1 MTDDNDETK
10 LSSVK
15 YYILNNDNASKF
27 YDEWR
32 LKTMAI
38 IRKKGWGAHL
48 EDPTV
53 PIPSQA
59 QATSSA
65 ATDEVKKT
73 YKDNSEAYDQILM
86 GCSGVPLGL
95 VRRSGGNSR
104 LALSNLDKKYGR
116 TKSDLT
122 ETLGEFTPCCMKT
135 KEEDP
140 DKWFMEIDRINDKLE
155 EIGAQYRKKDYEL
168 KAHLLGYLPEGY
180 EDVRTK
186 VSGSEHKFKAR
197 KVEDEIR
204 NKWKRDFKAKDDKS
218 GNKHA
223 LNVEEKGKRRF
234 KGKCHKCG
242 KQGHKAVNCKSD
254 KKGVC
259 FECGED
265 GHFARDCPNKDK
277 DKTGKLGMFVG
288 ITLTVQEKNQV
299 TDQERYLMDS
309 GASCHVVSDEKLLT
323 NLETTDDA
331 IIIGDKSEMKVSKQ
345 GVLTLETNDG
355 NRLKL
360 EQVKVVPS
368 IAKNI
373 ISVGRIMGSGNKVHM
388 DNEAMT
394 IENTDGNKLKIAK
407 DQDTPLF
414 HLKAKAIKGEQVHNN
429 DEKKKL
435 EIDINDAHEL
445 YGHVSEGPLHE
456 ILKQRNYVVVG
467 TRKTCEPCAYAKAK
481 ARAVGKTT
489 EVQATSK
496 GERLFIDLSGP
507 YKKSLV
513 SSQYWVLIVDD
524 KTRKAWSF
532 FVKNKKEIKK
542 VTENLLLLLKGASV
556 ITKYMRCDN
565 AGENTKQLREICEKN
580 GIILEMTAPNTP
592 QMNGVV
598 ERKFVTIR
606 DKALALMLGAKLDD
620 AHQGR
625 LWPEA
630 VHTATKLDNAVPS
643 SKSHESPDVQWYGEH
658 PRILDHL
665 VHWG

>member
-15 YYILNNDNASKF
+15 YYVLNNDNASKF

-38 IRKKGWGAHL
+38 IRKKSWGAHL

-95 VRRSGGNSR
+95 IRRSGGNSR

-155 EIGAQYRKKDYEL
+155 EIGAQYRKKDYKL

-186 VSGSEHKFKAR
+186 VSGSEDKFKVSE
-197 KVEDEIR
+197 VEDEIR

-218 GNKHA
+218 GNEHA

-234 KGKCHKCG
+234 KGKCRKCG

-288 ITLTVQEKNQV
+288 ITLTVRE
-299 TDQERYLMDS
+299 EPSHRS
-309 GASCHVVSDEKLLT
+309 REVSDGL
-323 NLETTDDA
+323 
-331 IIIGDKSEMKVSKQ
+331 G
-345 GVLTLETNDG
+345 
-355 NRLKL
+355 
-360 EQVKVVPS
+360 S
-368 IAKNI
+368 ILPC
-373 ISVGRIMGSGNKVHM
+373 SVR
-388 DNEAMT
+388 
-394 IENTDGNKLKIAK
+394 
-407 DQDTPLF
+407 
-414 HLKAKAIKGEQVHNN
+414 
-429 DEKKKL
+429 
-435 EIDINDAHEL
+435 
-445 YGHVSEGPLHE
+445 
-456 ILKQRNYVVVG
+456 
-467 TRKTCEPCAYAKAK
+467 
-481 ARAVGKTT
+481 
-489 EVQATSK
+489 
-496 GERLFIDLSGP
+496 
-507 YKKSLV
+507 
-513 SSQYWVLIVDD
+513 
-524 KTRKAWSF
+524 
-532 FVKNKKEIKK
+532 
-542 VTENLLLLLKGASV
+542 
-556 ITKYMRCDN
+556 
-565 AGENTKQLREICEKN
+565 
-580 GIILEMTAPNTP
+580 
-592 QMNGVV
+592 
-598 ERKFVTIR
+598 
-606 DKALALMLGAKLDD
+606 
-620 AHQGR
+620 
-625 LWPEA
+625 
-630 VHTATKLDNAVPS
+630 
-643 SKSHESPDVQWYGEH
+643 
-658 PRILDHL
+658 
-665 VHWG
+665 